1 MSETLEETLKK
12 PVLLERKINGL
23 DSSRQIISSITHELR
38 SPLAIISSN
47 IQLLKQFNY
56 DLDNKVVNET
66 FHLCEEAVKSIK
78 RFAEDISF
86 IHGSN
91 KGELKPESKKIE
103 PDKFFD
109 ELIGK
114 LPESDYS
121 RKRVKYEKNIKAKT
135 FYTDP
140 RFLLKILENLLN
152 NALKFSSEDVFL
164 KVVCTKEELNIQL
177 KDQGIGMLDEEIDY
191 LFEPFSRG
199 SNVKMIS
206 GSGLGLAIVK
216 RSLDLLNGNM
226 EVVSSVNHGTTF
238 NIKILSNGSQKNIDN

>member
-12 PVLLERKINGL
+12 SVLLENKMKVS

-47 IQLLKQFNY
+47 IQLLKKFNY
-56 DLDNKVVNET
+56 DLDQKVVNET

-78 RFAEDISF
+78 RFAEDVSF

-91 KGELKPESKKIE
+91 KGELKAESKKIE
-103 PDKFFD
+103 IGKFFN
-109 ELIGK
+109 ELINS

-121 RKRVKYEKNIKAKT
+121 RNRIKYEGNFKTKT

-140 RFLLKILENLLN
+140 CFLLKILDNLLN
-152 NALKFSSEDVFL
+152 NALKFSSEQVLL
-164 KVVCTKEELNIQL
+164 KVECTKQELNVQL
-177 KDQGIGMLDEEIDY
+177 KDDGIGMLDEEIDY